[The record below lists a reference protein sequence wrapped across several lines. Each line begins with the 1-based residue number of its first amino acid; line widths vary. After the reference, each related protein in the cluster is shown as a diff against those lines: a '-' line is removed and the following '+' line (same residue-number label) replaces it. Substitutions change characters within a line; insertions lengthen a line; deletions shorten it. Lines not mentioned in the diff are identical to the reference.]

1 MGDISASDST
11 SLMFVVI
18 VIIGGM
24 NGKSR
29 DAGFSVCFN
38 CLKGDEMKCSRNDAN
53 GFKCLLG
60 IFFRI
65 LYSYVMTDEEKGVG
79 VGGGG

>member
-24 NGKSR
+24 NGRSS
-29 DAGFSVCFN
+29 DAGFSVCFS
-38 CLKGDEMKCSRNDAN
+38 CLKGDGMKGSRNDEN
-53 GFKCLLG
+53 G
-60 IFFRI
+60 
-65 LYSYVMTDEEKGVG
+65 
-79 VGGGG
+79 